1 MSPTRPGTSR
11 RSSRTFR
18 VRRIAPSTTVAGL
31 AVFAVVLAVSACGV
45 PRNGEL
51 RPLGTD
57 DLPAALVETTVVTTT
72 TTVPSDPAATP
83 GDSVAPA
90 TVYEPVELYFI
101 SANRAVSTTRLLV
114 SPATPTQVLATLLEG
129 ISGEEASTGLRSA
142 LPSRF
147 SATVEIRRG
156 VALISATAP
165 FLSDLSPTD
174 QRLAIAQIVLTLTR
188 RPGIGQ
194 VSFRVDGTEIAVP
207 RGAGDLTTAGG
218 AVTFDDFVVLLS
230 RD

>member
-1 MSPTRPGTSR
+1 MRNAR
-11 RSSRTFR
+11 RQLL
-18 VRRIAPSTTVAGL
+18 STCVV
-31 AVFAVVLAVSACGV
+31 VFAAVSGCGV
-45 PRNGEL
+45 PREGDL
-51 RPLGTD
+51 QPLGAD
-57 DLPAALVETTVVTTT
+57 DLPPVLVDTTVVTTT
-72 TTVPSDPAATP
+72 TLPSEGVSAVS

-114 SPATPTQVLATLLEG
+114 SPATPTQVLDTLLQG
-129 ISGEEASTGLRSA
+129 IRGEEASTGLRSA
-142 LPSRF
+142 LPTRF
-147 SATVEIRRG
+147 VATVDTRRG
-156 VALISATAP
+156 VALISASAP

-207 RGAGDLTTAGG
+207 RGAGDLTAAGG
-218 AVTFDDFVVLLS
+218 TVTFDDYTVLVS

>member
-1 MSPTRPGTSR
+1 MRNAR
-11 RSSRTFR
+11 RQLL
-18 VRRIAPSTTVAGL
+18 STCVV
-31 AVFAVVLAVSACGV
+31 VFAAVSGCGV
-45 PRNGEL
+45 PREGDL
-51 RPLGTD
+51 QPLGAD
-57 DLPAALVETTVVTTT
+57 DLPPVLVDTTVVTTT
-72 TTVPSDPAATP
+72 TLPSEGVSAVS

-114 SPATPTQVLATLLEG
+114 SPATPTQVLDTLLQG
-129 ISGEEASTGLRSA
+129 IRGEEASTGLRSA
-142 LPSRF
+142 LPTRF
-147 SATVEIRRG
+147 AATVDTRRG
-156 VALISATAP
+156 VALISASAP

-207 RGAGDLTTAGG
+207 RGAGDLTAAGG
-218 AVTFDDFVVLLS
+218 TVTFDDYAVLVS

>member
-1 MSPTRPGTSR
+1 MRNACR
-11 RSSRTFR
+11 QLL
-18 VRRIAPSTTVAGL
+18 STCVV
-31 AVFAVVLAVSACGV
+31 VFAAVSGCGV
-45 PRNGEL
+45 PREGDL
-51 RPLGTD
+51 QPLGAD
-57 DLPAALVETTVVTTT
+57 DLPPVLVDTTVVTTT
-72 TTVPSDPAATP
+72 TLPSEGVSAVS

-114 SPATPTQVLATLLEG
+114 SPATPTQVLDTLLQG
-129 ISGEEASTGLRSA
+129 IRGEEASTGLRSA
-142 LPSRF
+142 LPTRF
-147 SATVEIRRG
+147 AATVDTRRG
-156 VALISATAP
+156 VALISASAP

-207 RGAGDLTTAGG
+207 RGAGDLTAAGG
-218 AVTFDDFVVLLS
+218 TVTFDDYTVLVS

>member
-1 MSPTRPGTSR
+1 MRNACR
-11 RSSRTFR
+11 QLL
-18 VRRIAPSTTVAGL
+18 STCVV
-31 AVFAVVLAVSACGV
+31 VFAAVSGCGV
-45 PRNGEL
+45 PREGDL
-51 RPLGTD
+51 QPLGAD
-57 DLPAALVETTVVTTT
+57 DLPPVLVDTTVVTTT
-72 TTVPSDPAATP
+72 TLPSEGVSAVS

-114 SPATPTQVLATLLEG
+114 SPATPTQVLDTLLQG
-129 ISGEEASTGLRSA
+129 IRGEEASTGLRSA
-142 LPSRF
+142 LPARF
-147 SATVEIRRG
+147 AATVDTRRG
-156 VALISATAP
+156 VALISASAP

-207 RGAGDLTTAGG
+207 RGAGDLTAAGG
-218 AVTFDDFVVLLS
+218 TVTFDDYTVLVS

>member
-1 MSPTRPGTSR
+1 MAVLRRTVDRHPDGTWRGIASSR
-11 RSSRTFR
+11 RSMPARAVS
-18 VRRIAPSTTVAGL
+18 VAL
-31 AVFAVVLAVSACGV
+31 VMISSACGV
-45 PRNGEL
+45 PREGEL
-51 RPLGTD
+51 RPLGAD

-72 TTVPSDPAATP
+72 TTIPTDPAAMP

-101 SANRAVSTTRLLV
+101 SANRAVSTARLLV

-147 SATVEIRRG
+147 AATVETRRG
-156 VALISATAP
+156 VALISASAP
-165 FLSDLSPTD
+165 FLSELSPTD
-174 QRLAIAQIVLTLTR
+174 QRLAIAQIVLTRTR

-218 AVTFDDFVVLLS
+218 AVTFDDYVVLLS

>member
-1 MSPTRPGTSR
+1 MRNACR
-11 RSSRTFR
+11 QLL
-18 VRRIAPSTTVAGL
+18 STCVV
-31 AVFAVVLAVSACGV
+31 VFAAVSGCGV
-45 PRNGEL
+45 PREGDL
-51 RPLGTD
+51 QPLGAD
-57 DLPAALVETTVVTTT
+57 DLPPVLVDTTVVTTT
-72 TTVPSDPAATP
+72 TLPSEGVSAVS

-114 SPATPTQVLATLLEG
+114 SPATPTQVLDTLLQG
-129 ISGEEASTGLRSA
+129 IRGEEASTGLRSA
-142 LPSRF
+142 LPTRF
-147 SATVEIRRG
+147 SATVDTRRG
-156 VALISATAP
+156 VALISASAP

-207 RGAGDLTTAGG
+207 RGAGDLTAAGG
-218 AVTFDDFVVLLS
+218 TVTFDDYAVLVS

>member
-1 MSPTRPGTSR
+1 MRNACR
-11 RSSRTFR
+11 QLL
-18 VRRIAPSTTVAGL
+18 STCVV
-31 AVFAVVLAVSACGV
+31 VFAAVSGCGV
-45 PRNGEL
+45 PREGDL
-51 RPLGTD
+51 QPLGAD
-57 DLPAALVETTVVTTT
+57 DLPPVLVDTTVVTTT
-72 TTVPSDPAATP
+72 TLPSEGVSAVS

-114 SPATPTQVLATLLEG
+114 SPATPTQVLDTLLQG
-129 ISGEEASTGLRSA
+129 IRGEEASTGLRSA
-142 LPSRF
+142 LPTRF
-147 SATVEIRRG
+147 SATVDTRRG
-156 VALISATAP
+156 VALISASAP

-207 RGAGDLTTAGG
+207 RGAGDLTAAGG
-218 AVTFDDFVVLLS
+218 TVTFDDYAVLGS

>member
-1 MSPTRPGTSR
+1 MRNAR
-11 RSSRTFR
+11 RQLL
-18 VRRIAPSTTVAGL
+18 STCVV
-31 AVFAVVLAVSACGV
+31 VFAAVSGCGV
-45 PRNGEL
+45 PREGDL
-51 RPLGTD
+51 QPLGAD
-57 DLPAALVETTVVTTT
+57 DLPPVLVDTTVVTTT
-72 TTVPSDPAATP
+72 TLPSEGVSAVS

-114 SPATPTQVLATLLEG
+114 SPATPTQVLDTLLQG
-129 ISGEEASTGLRSA
+129 IRGEEASTGLRSA
-142 LPSRF
+142 LPARF
-147 SATVEIRRG
+147 AATVDTRRG
-156 VALISATAP
+156 VALISASAP

-207 RGAGDLTTAGG
+207 RGAGDLTAAGG
-218 AVTFDDFVVLLS
+218 TVTFDDYTVLVS

>member
-1 MSPTRPGTSR
+1 MRNACR
-11 RSSRTFR
+11 QLL
-18 VRRIAPSTTVAGL
+18 STCVV
-31 AVFAVVLAVSACGV
+31 VFAAVSGCGV
-45 PRNGEL
+45 PREGDL
-51 RPLGTD
+51 QPLGAD
-57 DLPAALVETTVVTTT
+57 DLPPVLVDTTVVTTT
-72 TTVPSDPAATP
+72 TLPSEGVSAVS

-114 SPATPTQVLATLLEG
+114 SPATPTQVLDTLLQG
-129 ISGEEASTGLRSA
+129 IRGEEASTGLRSA
-142 LPSRF
+142 LPTRF
-147 SATVEIRRG
+147 SATVDTRRG
-156 VALISATAP
+156 VALISASAP

-207 RGAGDLTTAGG
+207 RGAGDLTAAGG
-218 AVTFDDFVVLLS
+218 TVTFDDYTVLVS

>member
-1 MSPTRPGTSR
+1 MSHRRPDISQCPN
-11 RSSRTFR
+11 RSLLTCRGARSNN
-18 VRRIAPSTTVAGL
+18 VARLL
-31 AVFAVVLAVSACGV
+31 AVAALLVVSACGV
-45 PRNGEL
+45 PREGEL

-72 TTVPSDPAATP
+72 TTVPTDTAAMP

-147 SATVEIRRG
+147 AATVETRRG
-156 VALISATAP
+156 VAVISAAAP
-165 FLSDLSPTD
+165 FLSELSPTD

-194 VSFRVDGTEIAVP
+194 VSFRVDGIEIAVP

-218 AVTFDDFVVLLS
+218 AVTFDDYVVLLS

>member
-1 MSPTRPGTSR
+1 MRNAR
-11 RSSRTFR
+11 RQLL
-18 VRRIAPSTTVAGL
+18 STCVV
-31 AVFAVVLAVSACGV
+31 VFAAVSGCGV
-45 PRNGEL
+45 PREGDL
-51 RPLGTD
+51 QPLGAD
-57 DLPAALVETTVVTTT
+57 DLPPVLVDTTVVTTT
-72 TTVPSDPAATP
+72 TLPSEGVSAVS

-114 SPATPTQVLATLLEG
+114 SPATPTQVLDTLLQG
-129 ISGEEASTGLRSA
+129 IRGEEASTGLRSA
-142 LPSRF
+142 LPTRF
-147 SATVEIRRG
+147 VATVDTRRG
-156 VALISATAP
+156 VALISASAP

-207 RGAGDLTTAGG
+207 RGAGDLTAAGG
-218 AVTFDDFVVLLS
+218 TVTFDDYAVLVS